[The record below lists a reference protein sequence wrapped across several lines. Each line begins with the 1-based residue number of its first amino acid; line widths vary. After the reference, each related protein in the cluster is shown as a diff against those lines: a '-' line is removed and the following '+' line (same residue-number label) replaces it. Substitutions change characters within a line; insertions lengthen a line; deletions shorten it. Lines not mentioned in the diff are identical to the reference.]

1 MGTARKLIYFDII
14 LAGFAVL
21 ILLSN
26 IAATKL
32 VAIGPL
38 IFDGGAI
45 LFPLVYVFGDV
56 ITEVYGYKAAR
67 RAIYVG
73 IFASV
78 LASLTFLAV
87 QHLPSAAEYTNQAAF
102 ESVLGF
108 VPNIVLAS
116 LAGLFAGQFIN
127 AFVMAKLKIRTK
139 GKKLWLRLGAST
151 LAGEL
156 IDTTIFCVIAFYG
169 ILSGGSLLNYIL
181 VGVCYK
187 VLVEFAVMPITYKL
201 VRVLKKRENLEVY
214 DKKTDFNP
222 FHFEK

>member
-1 MGTARKLIYFDII
+1 MKLSKRTYFDII
-14 LAGFAVL
+14 LACFAAL

-45 LFPLVYVFGDV
+45 LFPLVYVLGDV

-67 RAIYVG
+67 RAILIG
-73 IFASV
+73 IFISL

-87 QHLPSAAEYTNQAAF
+87 QYLPPAAEYTNQAAF

-108 VPNIVLAS
+108 VPNIVVAS
-116 LAGLFAGQFIN
+116 LLALFAGQFVN
-127 AFVMAKLKIRTK
+127 AFILAKLKVRTK

-156 IDTTIFCVIAFYG
+156 VDTTIFCTIAFFG
-169 ILSGGSLLNYIL
+169 ILSGGSFLNYVL

-187 VLVEFAVMPITYKL
+187 VAVEFAVMPITYK
-201 VRVLKKRENLEVY
+201 VVKALKKHEKLDVY
-214 DKKTDFNP
+214 DKKISLNP